1 MLTRG
6 NPREMPVARSEQD
19 EQRQVER
26 VRQDLLAEY
35 AQLVEGVVDEQLG
48 QVMEGLRRAP
58 VRDFVPTLAHR
69 GARERL
75 RRLV

>member
-1 MLTRG
+1 
-6 NPREMPVARSEQD
+6 MPVARTEQD
-19 EQRQVER
+19 EQRQVEQ

-35 AQLVEGVVDEQLG
+35 AQQVSEGVVDEQLG